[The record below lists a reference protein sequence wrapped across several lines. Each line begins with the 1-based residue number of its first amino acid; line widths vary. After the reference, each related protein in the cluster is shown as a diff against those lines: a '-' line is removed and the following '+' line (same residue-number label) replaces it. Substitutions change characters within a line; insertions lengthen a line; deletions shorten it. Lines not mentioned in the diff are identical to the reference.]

1 MLGKLV
7 NVMSKIKWNVSW
19 IYFLQ
24 EAAVCNKIVSMSNLR
39 GHKEVIVT
47 KEVLRIFKLI
57 A

>member
-24 EAAVCNKIVSMSNLR
+24 EAAVCNKLVSMSN
-39 GHKEVIVT
+39 
-47 KEVLRIFKLI
+47 
-57 A
+57 